1 MNFELTEVQL
11 MIQEMA
17 RSFASKEL
25 YPVAGIID
33 EEEEFP
39 YEQVEKLFDLGM
51 MGMLVDEKYGG
62 SATGP
67 VSFALALSEISAG
80 CASTSVTMGVTNM
93 IAEIVHRF
101 GNQEQREKYL
111 PPFLRG
117 ESGVGAFALTEPG
130 AGSDARSISTFARKE
145 GNAYRLNGS
154 KVFITNGEYAG
165 LVVVIALTGKDPREL
180 TAFIVEPGFKG
191 FTIGKREKKMGL
203 KGSNTVELVFDDM
216 AVPRENVLGK
226 EGEGFKIAM
235 AALDGGRIGIGSQC
249 VGIASAALECAV
261 AYAKERS
268 QFGTSI
274 SDFQA
279 IQWMLADAG
288 TEIEAARLLTL
299 RAAHLKERGVRFSRE
314 ASMAK
319 LFSSEMAYRVCHKAV
334 QILGGYGYI
343 SEYPVE
349 RFLRDV
355 KVTTIYEGTSEVQR
369 LVISRSILRD

>member
-1 MNFELTEVQL
+1 
-11 MIQEMA
+11 
-17 RSFASKEL
+17 
-25 YPVAGIID
+25 
-33 EEEEFP
+33 
-39 YEQVEKLFDLGM
+39 M

>member
-1 MNFELTEVQL
+1 MNFELTEEQL

-17 RSFASKEL
+17 HSFASKEL

-33 EEEEFP
+33 EGEEFP

>member
-1 MNFELTEVQL
+1 MNFELTEEQL

-17 RSFASKEL
+17 HSFASKEL

>member
-1 MNFELTEVQL
+1 MNFELTEEQL

-25 YPVAGIID
+25 SSVAGIID
-33 EEEEFP
+33 EDEEFP
-39 YEQVEKLFDLGM
+39 YEQVEKLFDVGM

-80 CASTSVTMGVTNM
+80 CASTAVTMGVTNM
-93 IAEIVHRF
+93 IAEIIHRF
-101 GNQEQREKYL
+101 GNEEQRKKYL

-117 ESGVGAFALTEPG
+117 DSGVGAFALTEPG
-130 AGSDARSISTFARKE
+130 AGSDARSISTFAKKQ
-145 GNAYRLNGS
+145 GNTYRLNGS

-165 LVVVIALTGKDPREL
+165 LVVVIALTGKDLREL
-180 TAFIVEPGFKG
+180 TAFIAEPGFKG

-203 KGSNTVELVFDDM
+203 RGSNTVELVFDDM
-216 AVPRENVLGK
+216 EVPRENILGK
-226 EGEGFKIAM
+226 EGDGFKIAM

-268 QFGTSI
+268 QFGTPI

-288 TEIEAARLLTL
+288 TDIEAARLLTL
-299 RAAHLKERGVRFSRE
+299 RAAHLKESGVSFSRE

-369 LVISRSILRD
+369 MVISRSLLRD